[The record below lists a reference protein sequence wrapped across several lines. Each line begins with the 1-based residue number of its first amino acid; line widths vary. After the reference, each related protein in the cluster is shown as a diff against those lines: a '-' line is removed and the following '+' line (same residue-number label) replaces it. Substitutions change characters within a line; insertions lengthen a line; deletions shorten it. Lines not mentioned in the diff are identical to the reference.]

1 MKKKFYILMVALFI
15 AIIALAFVLKLS
27 DAFTFSVIMVGN
39 VVVFALS
46 ILSYAISGKFATS
59 QNNGQFVRG
68 VMGGTFLKFFLA
80 LIAGVVY
87 IVLNRESIKI
97 GDILGLMLIYIIYT
111 TIETV
116 FLAKSSRTFQPQ
128 SKTTER

>member
-1 MKKKFYILMVALFI
+1 MKKKFYILMVALFV
-15 AIIALAFVLKLS
+15 ALTAMAFVLKLS
-27 DAFTFSVIMVGN
+27 DAFTFSVIMIGN
-39 VVVFALS
+39 LVVFALS

>member
-1 MKKKFYILMVALFI
+1 MKKKFYILMVSLFVALTALTFI
-15 AIIALAFVLKLS
+15 LKLS
-27 DAFTFSVIMVGN
+27 DAFTFSVIMIGN

-46 ILSYAISGKFATS
+46 IVSYAISGRFATS
-59 QNNGQFVRG
+59 ENNGQFVRG

-80 LIAGVVY
+80 LLAGVVY
-87 IVLNRESIKI
+87 IVLNRENIKI

-116 FLAKSSRTFQPQ
+116 FLAKTSRTFQPK
-128 SKTTER
+128 STEQ

>member
-1 MKKKFYILMVALFI
+1 MKKKFYILMVSLFVALTALTFI
-15 AIIALAFVLKLS
+15 LKLS
-27 DAFTFSVIMVGN
+27 DTFTFSVIMIGN

-46 ILSYAISGKFATS
+46 IVSYAISGRFATS
-59 QNNGQFVRG
+59 ENNGQFVRG

-80 LIAGVVY
+80 LLAGVVY
-87 IVLNRESIKI
+87 IVLNRENIKI

-116 FLAKSSRTFQPQ
+116 FLAKTSRTFQPK
-128 SKTTER
+128 STEQ

>member
-1 MKKKFYILMVALFI
+1 MKKKFYILMVSLFVALTALTFI
-15 AIIALAFVLKLS
+15 LKLS
-27 DAFTFSVIMVGN
+27 DAFTFSVIMIGN

-46 ILSYAISGKFATS
+46 IISYAISGRFATS
-59 QNNGQFVRG
+59 ENNGQFVRG

-87 IVLNRESIKI
+87 IVLNRENIKI

-116 FLAKSSRTFQPQ
+116 FLAKTSRTFQPK
-128 SKTTER
+128 STEQ